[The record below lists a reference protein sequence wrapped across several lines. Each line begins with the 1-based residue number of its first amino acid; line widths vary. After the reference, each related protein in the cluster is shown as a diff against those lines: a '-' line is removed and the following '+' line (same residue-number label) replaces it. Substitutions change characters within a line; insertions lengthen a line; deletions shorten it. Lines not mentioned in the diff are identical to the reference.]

1 MTWDFETDEE
11 FQHELDWISD
21 LVRDEITLIDEILG
35 SPADMRS
42 PLRQRLIPPLQAR
55 VKERGLWA
63 LHLDPELGGKGYG
76 QLKLALIN
84 EILGTTRCGPFVF
97 GCQAPD
103 SGNAEILARFGTDAQ
118 KKEYLQP
125 LVDGDIC
132 STFSMTEPAGGA
144 DPTSIS
150 ARAEL
155 CGDRWVLTGEK
166 WFASNARFAEFI
178 ITVVVT
184 DPDAA
189 PRERSSMFLIPRDH
203 PGLEIV
209 RNVASVGQPPGSGSH
224 GYLRFADLDLGAE
237 QMLGE
242 RGQAFAMAQARLG
255 GGRIHH
261 AMRTVGAAR
270 KAFDMMC
277 ERALSR
283 HTKGSPLAHKQLV
296 QQAIAE
302 SWLTL
307 EQFRL
312 LVLRTAWLIDT
323 RGNYES
329 VRGDIAAVKAAMPRV
344 LQDLAG
350 RALQL
355 HGSLGVS
362 DEMPFSRLVIESYQM
377 GLVDGPTE
385 VHQMTLARQVLKG
398 YEASDAVFPDYH
410 LPAVRARAL
419 KKYDDVLATTPP
431 EQPWS

>member
-1 MTWDFETDEE
+1 MSWDFETDPE
-11 FQHELDWISD
+11 FQRELDWISD
-21 LVRDEITLIDEILG
+21 FVREEIVLVDEILG

-63 LHLDPELGGKGYG
+63 LHLGPEHGGRGYG
-76 QLKLALIN
+76 QVKLALIN
-84 EILGTTRCGPFVF
+84 EILGATRCGPFIF

-103 SGNAEILARFGTDAQ
+103 SGNAELLARFGTDAQ

-125 LVDGDIC
+125 LIDGDIC

-144 DPTSIS
+144 DPTSIT
-150 ARAEL
+150 ACAEL
-155 CGDRWVLTGEK
+155 RGDRWVLSGEK

-178 ITVVVT
+178 IAVVVT

-189 PRERSSMFLIPRDH
+189 PRNRSSMFLIPREH

-209 RNVASVGQPPGSGSH
+209 RNVASVGQPQGDGSH
-224 GYLRFADLDLGAE
+224 GYLRFVDLELGPE
-237 QMLGE
+237 RMLGE

-270 KAFDMMC
+270 RAFDMLC

-283 HTKGSPLAHKQLV
+283 HTQGSPLAHKQLV

-302 SWLTL
+302 SWLSL

-344 LQDLAG
+344 LHDLAG

-355 HGSLGVS
+355 HGSIGVS
-362 DEMPFSRLVIESYQM
+362 DEMPFSRLIIESYQM

-385 VHQMTLARQVLKG
+385 VHQMTLARQVLKN
-398 YEASDAVFPDYH
+398 YEASDSLFPAYH
-410 LPAVRARAL
+410 LPTLKALALARYGDAL
-419 KKYDDVLATTPP
+419 AESPP
-431 EQPWS
+431 EEPWA